1 MAEIKAI
8 ISDFDGTLVDTFE
21 ANYLA
26 YQQAFAEIGYE
37 LTRATYRECFGLRYD
52 KLIERLGL
60 EKDENTRKVRELKA
74 KYYPQYFEHL
84 KVNQVLVGFIRS
96 FHNGG
101 GKTAIASTARREN
114 LMAAL
119 ECIDAKEL
127 FDVILC
133 GEMVEKGKPNPEIY
147 LKALEQL
154 QVKADEAI
162 CFEDTEI
169 GIEAAKA
176 AGLSVVKVDKCFY
189 GNRSNRK

>member
-21 ANYLA
+21 ANFLA
-26 YQQAFAEIGYE
+26 YEQAFAEIGYT
-37 LTRATYRECFGLRYD
+37 LTRDTYRACFGLRYD
-52 KLIERLGL
+52 KFIEKIGM
-60 EKDENTRKVRELKA
+60 EKNDDTRKVRDLKA
-74 KYYPQYFEHL
+74 QYYPRYFVHL
-84 KVNQVLVGFIRS
+84 KVNKTLVEFIRA
-96 FHNGG
+96 FHADG

-119 ECIDAKEL
+119 KCISAEDL

-133 GEMVEKGKPNPEIY
+133 GEIVEKGKPNPEIY
-147 LKALEQL
+147 LKALELL
-154 QVKADEAI
+154 QVDANEAL

-176 AGLSVVKVDKCFY
+176 ANLAVVKV
-189 GNRSNRK
+189 RL

>member
-52 KLIERLGL
+52 KFIERLGL
-60 EKDENTRKVRELKA
+60 AKDENTRMVRELKA
-74 KYYPQYFEHL
+74 RFYPQYFEHL

-96 FHNGG
+96 FHDGG

-119 ECIDAKEL
+119 TSIGAVEL
-127 FDVILC
+127 FDVILA
-133 GEMVEKGKPNPEIY
+133 GDVVEHGKPNPEIY
-147 LKALEQL
+147 LKALERL
-154 QVKADEAI
+154 QVNAEEAI
-162 CFEDTEI
+162 CYEDTLV
-169 GIEAAKA
+169 GIEAAIA
-176 AGLSVVKVDKCFY
+176 AGLPVIKVDKSFY
-189 GNRSNRK
+189 GN

>member
-1 MAEIKAI
+1 MAKIKAI

-26 YQQAFAEIGYE
+26 YQQAFAEIGYT
-37 LTRATYRECFGLRYD
+37 LTRETYHACFGLRYD
-52 KLIERLGL
+52 KFIEQIGL
-60 EKDENTRKVRELKA
+60 EKNDDTRKVRDLKA
-74 KYYPQYFEHL
+74 QYYPQYFMHL
-84 KVNQVLVGFIRS
+84 KVNKTLMEFIRA
-96 FHNGG
+96 FHANG

-119 ECIDAKEL
+119 KCIGAEDM

-147 LKALEQL
+147 LTALKML
-154 QVKADEAI
+154 QVSADETL

-169 GIEAAKA
+169 GIEAAEA
-176 AGLSVVKVDKCFY
+176 AGLSVVRISNSYY
-189 GNRSNRK
+189 GN

>member
-21 ANYLA
+21 ANFLA
-26 YQQAFAEIGYE
+26 YEQAFAEIGYT
-37 LTRATYRECFGLRYD
+37 LTRETYRACFGLRYD
-52 KLIERLGL
+52 KFIEQIGL
-60 EKDENTRKVRELKA
+60 EKNDDTRKVRDLKSQ
-74 KYYPQYFEHL
+74 YYPRHFEHL
-84 KVNQVLVGFIRS
+84 KVNKALVEFIRA
-96 FHNGG
+96 FHADG
-101 GKTAIASTARREN
+101 GKTAIVSTARREN

-119 ECIDAKEL
+119 KCIGAEDL

-147 LKALEQL
+147 LKALELL
-154 QVKADEAI
+154 QVDTNEAL

-176 AGLSVVKVDKCFY
+176 AGVPVIKIDKSFY
-189 GNRSNRK
+189 ED

>member
-1 MAEIKAI
+1 MAEIKAV

-26 YQQAFAEIGYE
+26 YQRAFAEIGYHLSRE
-37 LTRATYRECFGLRYD
+37 TYRACFGLRYD
-52 KLIERLGL
+52 KFIEKVGL
-60 EKDENTRKVRELKA
+60 EKNDDTRKVRDLKA

-84 KVNQVLVGFIRS
+84 KVNKTLVAFIRS
-96 FHNGG
+96 FHSDG

-119 ECIDAKEL
+119 KSIGAENL

-133 GEMVEKGKPNPEIY
+133 GEMVENGKPNPEIY
-147 LKALEQL
+147 NRALNLL
-154 QVKADEAI
+154 QVDATEAL

-176 AGLSVVKVDKCFY
+176 AGVPVMKIDRSFY
-189 GNRSNRK
+189 ED